1 MKKDNFK
8 GKFTPRDRSGKP
20 IRNYRA
26 RTDFVIPGVPLGVK
40 VLDNN
45 VERSLKI
52 WKRQLK
58 DSGKIMELKMRRY
71 FEKPSSKKR
80 KMKDFAIRRDYMEM
94 LKKRSQEKECWT
106 IMTAKGAV

>member
-1 MKKDNFK
+1 MSKKNYR

-40 VLDNN
+40 VLDND

-58 DSGKIMELKMRRY
+58 DSGKIMELKQRRY
-71 FEKPSSKKR
+71 FEKPSSKRR
-80 KMKDFAIRRDYMEM
+80 KERDFAIRRDWIEN
-94 LKKRSQEKECWT
+94 LKRRQNEKECWT
-106 IMTAKGAV
+106 IITPKGAM

>member
-20 IRNYRA
+20 IRIYRA

-58 DSGKIMELKMRRY
+58 DSGKIMELKQRRY

-80 KMKDFAIRRDYMEM
+80 KMKENI
-94 LKKRSQEKECWT
+94 KKRRNEKN
-106 IMTAKGAV
+106 AKKYS